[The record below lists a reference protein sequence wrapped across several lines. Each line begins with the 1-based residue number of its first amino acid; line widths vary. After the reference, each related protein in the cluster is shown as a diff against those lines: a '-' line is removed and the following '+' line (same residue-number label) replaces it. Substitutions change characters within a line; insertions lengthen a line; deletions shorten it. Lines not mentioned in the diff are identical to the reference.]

1 MLLKE
6 ALEIHKKS
14 KWKIDI
20 LETLWTEIKNNY
32 LEEDFY
38 KNKIRK
44 LPKWKYFLSD
54 LDWTFF
60 RWTLIK
66 EAFSLFTKFLRDQ
79 NISNIDLE
87 KYKEF
92 LDDFKLFKQ
101 IEKKA
106 YNKNID
112 FNDYL
117 TAGLFIINKYQSL
130 IVWEDYILELN
141 SFFHQ
146 KQKVNPFRF
155 SIKKMSE
162 ILKSKN
168 HFLFISWASS
178 FVFEIYLDLLK
189 KYIWENIW
197 EEYVK
202 QIHWISSFVDFE
214 NKNVYNMWN
223 MNWKFQFIKELK
235 KQDFL
240 TEIIGWMWDT
250 SSDYWISNHLPENSD
265 FYFINP
271 AYWVIS
277 KFQELAKKDI
287 NYHFITERKD
297 LIFEYDIDKI
307 KILN

>member
-20 LETLWTEIKNNY
+20 LETLWIEIKNNY
-32 LEEDFY
+32 LQEEFY
-38 KNKIRK
+38 KNKISK
-44 LPKWKYFLSD
+44 LPTWKYFISD

-66 EAFSLFTKFLRDQ
+66 EAFSLFTKYLRDQ

-87 KYKEF
+87 KYKNF
-92 LDDFKLFKQ
+92 LDDFKLFKK
-101 IEKKA
+101 IEKDA
-106 YNKNID
+106 YNKKID

-117 TAGLFIINKYQSL
+117 TAWLFLIYKYHYL
-130 IVWEDYILELN
+130 VDWDDFLLELKA
-141 SFFHQ
+141 FFHQ

-155 SIKKMSE
+155 SIKKMQE
-162 ILKSKN
+162 ILEN
-168 HFLFISWASS
+168 WNQFLFISWASS

-197 EEYVK
+197 EQYIN
-202 QIHWISSFVDFE
+202 QIHWISSYPNLNE
-214 NKNVYNMWN
+214 KYVYNLWTYD
-223 MNWKFQFIKELK
+223 WKDNFLKELK

-250 SSDYWISNHLPENSD
+250 TADFWISQNLPENTD
-265 FYFINP
+265 FFFINP
-271 AYWVIS
+271 AYSVI
-277 KFQELAKKDI
+277 KNFEKLKKDNI

-297 LIFEYDIDKI
+297 LIFEFDIKDI
-307 KILN
+307 EVLN